1 MMAVAFFARGSEVG
15 LVSIMSAVSAT
26 FPLVVIAGGVALFHE
41 RPTKVQWVGIL
52 TTVAGL
58 AMLGLGR

>member
-1 MMAVAFFARGSEVG
+1 
-15 LVSIMSAVSAT
+15 MSAVSAT
-26 FPLVVIAGGVALFHE
+26 FPLVVIAGGVAMFHE

-52 TTVAGL
+52 TTVVGL